1 MGLFDL
7 NGSGGPVFF
16 VYKMAENISK
26 FCYNSRELNLKK
38 GDNMKKILLIAT
50 VLGLLVSCAE
60 AFDQNVAIEDALAR
74 VANSAAKV
82 KNAKVISIVPF
93 EYGPG
98 FTVKNV
104 EDKIVLKLA
113 KTGSFKVMD
122 KRSLEALISEKK
134 FSLTG
139 LTDQATLKDIGA
151 LLNADTLLFG
161 KVVLSGES
169 VVITINMKDVVSG
182 AVVWA
187 DEFVGVDLNKVTF
200 GPGIRSGFFNGS
212 VRYVLNDNA
221 TNFSSVNGGSAD
233 NQFFFA
239 FTGSFEQSLQSMK
252 AISFSLDGIFY
263 RGFFQPD
270 PVDSLTTIGADIYE
284 FKSTCNYTNLKL
296 QLCAL
301 VRLHLGYMFDWN
313 NDIVVVYF
321 GPGLDANYMLA
332 DATYRL
338 TQTTGGTFDSGD
350 ITYKKQIGEVLAFGG
365 MTFRVGVELKL
376 STNFSVFMEAFYI
389 PEITVNMINVD
400 AQSRILPKVTISQ
413 GNSTYGLGIKYV
425 IF

>member
-1 MGLFDL
+1 MKRNFLAMI
-7 NGSGGPVFF
+7 VFMLAASF
-16 VYKMAENISK
+16 A
-26 FCYNSRELNLKK
+26 
-38 GDNMKKILLIAT
+38 G
-50 VLGLLVSCAE
+50 
-60 AFDQNVAIEDALAR
+60 AFDQNVAIDDALSR
-74 VANSAAKV
+74 VATSAAKV
-82 KNAKVISIVPF
+82 KNAKVISVVPF

-134 FSLTG
+134 LSLSG
-139 LTDQATLKDIGA
+139 LTDQATLKDVGA
-151 LLNADTLLFG
+151 MLNADTLLFG
-161 KVVLSGES
+161 KVILSGES
-169 VVITINMKDVVSG
+169 VVITVNMKDVVNG

-187 DEFVGVDLNKVTF
+187 DEFVGEDLNKVTF
-200 GPGIRSGFFNGS
+200 GPGIRSGFFNGN
-212 VRYVLNDNA
+212 VRYLLNDGAANFA
-221 TNFSSVNGGSAD
+221 TVNGGSAE

-239 FTGSFEQSLQSMK
+239 FTGSFEQRLQGMK
-252 AISFSLDGIFY
+252 GLSFSLDGIFY
-263 RGFFQPD
+263 RGYFQPD
-270 PVDSLTTIGADIYE
+270 PVAATTTLGSDSYL
-284 FKSTCNYTNLKL
+284 FRSTANYTNLKL

-301 VRLHLGYMFDWN
+301 VKLHPGYIFDWG
-313 NDIVVVYF
+313 NDVLVFYF

-338 TQTTGGTFDSGD
+338 TQTSGGTYESGD
-350 ITYKKQIGEVLAFGG
+350 ITYKKQIGEILAFGG

-389 PEITVNMINVD
+389 PEITANMIEANT
-400 AQSRILPKVTISQ
+400 RILPKVTISQ